1 MRWKPHEKEGVARHL
16 GTLSTD
22 PPGEL
27 DVLWHDGDTLGV
39 DGAQVG
45 VLEESNKVGLGG
57 LLEGQDGGGLEP
69 QVGLEVLGDLPDE
82 PLEGK
87 LPDEELGGLLI
98 SSDFTKSDGSGSV
111 PVGLLDAS
119 DGRGGLPRGLGGE
132 LLSWG
137 LAPGGLTCGLLGTR
151 HGSLVLLCWVPSLA
165 LLNQVSGHEGG
176 FQGDGPQSG
185 EINTILAPKTGF
197 QLSSPYREE
206 FKLEFGG
213 KSFFLVQ
220 I

>member
-1 MRWKPHEKEGVARHL
+1 MRVNNWWSKVFTRKTRLFNERQGARAPTSPPSEETRSRPGLL
-16 GTLSTD
+16 GALSTD
-22 PPGEL
+22 SSGQL
-27 DVLWHDGDTLGV
+27 DVLWHDGDALGV

-45 VLEESNKVGLGG
+45 VLEETDEVGLGG
-57 LLEGQDGGGLEP
+57 LLQSEDGGGLEP

-98 SSDFTKSDGSGSV
+98 SSDFTKSDGSGPV

-151 HGSLVLLCWVPSLA
+151 HGSLVLPC
-165 LLNQVSGHEGG
+165 
-176 FQGDGPQSG
+176 
-185 EINTILAPKTGF
+185 
-197 QLSSPYREE
+197 
-206 FKLEFGG
+206 
-213 KSFFLVQ
+213 
-220 I
+220 